1 MNKKRGQD
9 QAKNESN
16 ISCFKCKK
24 VGHHVRSCPM
34 KKRAY
39 KAKLHGKRPHAQS
52 QVQPQVEERPLSM
65 MNHVITSQVE
75 KVKKKRRGSTCCYIC
90 RKKGHIASSC
100 PNGDI
105 SKPPIIYD
113 HYSLRKDIDGNM
125 FAKYVGAQSGLKVDK
140 TIWVAKPIVTNF
152 LGPNV
157 VGDHRAQT

>member
-1 MNKKRGQD
+1 
-9 QAKNESN
+9 
-16 ISCFKCKK
+16 
-24 VGHHVRSCPM
+24 M

-39 KAKLHGKRPHAQS
+39 KGKLHGKRPQAQS

-65 MNHVITSQVE
+65 MNHVITYQVE

-100 PNGDI
+100 PNGNI
-105 SKPPIIYD
+105 SKPPIIND

-157 VGDHRAQT
+157 VGDHRVQN